1 MKSSFFVI
9 VGTILFIFLGVLNH
23 DKINE
28 FSNTYLEEFNT
39 IELNIKS
46 ENWNESS
53 TMLLN
58 VEDQLESEKN
68 TWYKLINHGYFN
80 EIFASIQIL
89 KQSINL
95 KNKMI
100 SLQELEKIKMVLEN
114 LMEDECYN
122 FNRIF

>member
-39 IELNIKS
+39 IELNIKN
-46 ENWNESS
+46 ENWNEAS

-58 VEDQLESEKN
+58 VEDQLGSEKN

-114 LMEDECYN
+114 LMQDECYN

>member
-9 VGTILFIFLGVLNH
+9 VGSILFIFLGVLNH

-39 IELNIKS
+39 IELNIKN
-46 ENWNESS
+46 ENWNEAS

-58 VEDQLESEKN
+58 VEDQLGSEKN

>member
-39 IELNIKS
+39 IELNIKN
-46 ENWNESS
+46 ENWNEAS
-53 TMLLN
+53 TMLLT
-58 VEDQLESEKN
+58 VEDQLGSEKN

>member
-39 IELNIKS
+39 IELNIKN

-100 SLQELEKIKMVLEN
+100 SLQELEKIKLVLEN

>member
-39 IELNIKS
+39 IELNIKN
-46 ENWNESS
+46 ENWNEAS

-58 VEDQLESEKN
+58 VEDQLGSEKN

>member
-1 MKSSFFVI
+1 MKYYFFVI

-39 IELNIKS
+39 IELNIKN

>member
-9 VGTILFIFLGVLNH
+9 VGTILFIFLGVLTH

-39 IELNIKS
+39 IELNIKN

>member
-39 IELNIKS
+39 IELNIKN
-46 ENWNESS
+46 ENWNEAS

-58 VEDQLESEKN
+58 VEDQLDSEKN

>member
-39 IELNIKS
+39 IELNIKN

-58 VEDQLESEKN
+58 VEDQLGSEKN

>member
-39 IELNIKS
+39 IELNIKN
-46 ENWNESS
+46 ENWNEAS

-80 EIFASIQIL
+80 EIFVSIQIL

>member
-23 DKINE
+23 DKINK

-39 IELNIKS
+39 IELNIKN
-46 ENWNESS
+46 ENWNEAS

-58 VEDQLESEKN
+58 VEDQLGSEKN

>member
-39 IELNIKS
+39 IELNIKN

-58 VEDQLESEKN
+58 VEDQLGSEKN

-100 SLQELEKIKMVLEN
+100 SLQEVEKIKMVLEN

>member
-39 IELNIKS
+39 IELNIKN

-114 LMEDECYN
+114 LMQDECYN

>member
-9 VGTILFIFLGVLNH
+9 VGTILFIFLCVLNH

-39 IELNIKS
+39 IELNIKN
-46 ENWNESS
+46 ENWNEAS

-58 VEDQLESEKN
+58 VEDQLDTEKN

>member
-39 IELNIKS
+39 IELNIKN

-68 TWYKLINHGYFN
+68 TWYKLINHRYFN

-100 SLQELEKIKMVLEN
+100 SLQE
-114 LMEDECYN
+114 
-122 FNRIF
+122 

>member
-28 FSNTYLEEFNT
+28 FSNTYLVEFNT
-39 IELNIKS
+39 IELNIKN
-46 ENWNESS
+46 ENWNEAS

-58 VEDQLESEKN
+58 VEDQLDTEKN

>member
-23 DKINE
+23 YKINE

-39 IELNIKS
+39 IELNIKN

>member
-9 VGTILFIFLGVLNH
+9 VGIILFIFLGVLNH

-39 IELNIKS
+39 IELNIKN

>member
-39 IELNIKS
+39 IELNIKN
-46 ENWNESS
+46 ENWNEAS

-58 VEDQLESEKN
+58 VEDQLGSEKN

-100 SLQELEKIKMVLEN
+100 SLQELEKIKRVLEN

>member
-39 IELNIKS
+39 IELNIKN
-46 ENWNESS
+46 ENWNEAS

-58 VEDQLESEKN
+58 VEDQLDTEKN

-114 LMEDECYN
+114 LMQDECYN

>member
-39 IELNIKS
+39 IELNIKN
-46 ENWNESS
+46 ENWNEAS

-58 VEDQLESEKN
+58 VEDQLGSEKN
-68 TWYKLINHGYFN
+68 TWYKLINHGYYSCNSSPPFKP
-80 EIFASIQIL
+80 S
-89 KQSINL
+89 K
-95 KNKMI
+95 K
-100 SLQELEKIKMVLEN
+100 
-114 LMEDECYN
+114 
-122 FNRIF
+122 RIRNY

>member
-1 MKSSFFVI
+1 MKFSFFVI

-39 IELNIKS
+39 IELNIKN

>member
-39 IELNIKS
+39 IELNIKN
-46 ENWNESS
+46 ENWNEAS
-53 TMLLN
+53 TILLN
-58 VEDQLESEKN
+58 VEDQLDTEKN

>member
-39 IELNIKS
+39 IELNIKN
-46 ENWNESS
+46 ENWNEAS

-58 VEDQLESEKN
+58 VEDQLGSEKN
-68 TWYKLINHGYFN
+68 TWYKLINHGYYN

>member
-1 MKSSFFVI
+1 MKSSFFVV
-9 VGTILFIFLGVLNH
+9 VGTIVVIFLGALNH
-23 DKINE
+23 DKNNE

-39 IELNIKS
+39 IELNIKN
-46 ENWNESS
+46 ENWNEAS

-58 VEDQLESEKN
+58 VEDQLDTEKN

>member
-39 IELNIKS
+39 TELNIKN
-46 ENWNESS
+46 ENWNEAS

-58 VEDQLESEKN
+58 VEDQLDTEKN

-114 LMEDECYN
+114 LMQDECYN

>member
-9 VGTILFIFLGVLNH
+9 VGTILFNFLGVLNH

-39 IELNIKS
+39 IELNIKN

>member
-39 IELNIKS
+39 IELNIKN
-46 ENWNESS
+46 ENWNEAS

-58 VEDQLESEKN
+58 VEDQLGSEKN
-68 TWYKLINHGYFN
+68 TCYKLINHGYFN

>member
-1 MKSSFFVI
+1 MKFSFFVI

-28 FSNTYLEEFNT
+28 FYNTYLEEFNT
-39 IELNIKS
+39 IELNIKN